1 MKLNEKTILIT
12 GASSGIG
19 RELARQLAQ
28 RGNRLLLVARREGL
42 LAELIAE
49 LPVHPLGHLYFCCDV
64 ADHEQVKSVCEQVSA
79 AGILLDVLILNAGMS
94 IRFNVTSIDLDA
106 LRRQMD
112 VNFYGAVYFVK
123 YLLPQMI
130 ERRSGVIAVNGSLA
144 GYRGMP
150 GAAAY
155 SSTKGALMN
164 FIESL
169 RIDLRKYHIQCAL
182 ISPGFVK
189 TPMTAK
195 RRTAMPFLISAEKA
209 AHIIIRGLERRKTEI
224 CFPWVVA
231 TVASFARHLPDNFYS
246 WLVQS
251 RRLEKY

>member
-19 RELARQLAQ
+19 RELARQLARQ
-28 RGNRLLLVARREGL
+28 GNRLLLVARRGEL
-42 LAELIAE
+42 LADLIAE
-49 LPVHPLGHLYFCCDV
+49 LPAHPYGHLYFSCDV
-64 ADHEQVKSVCEQVSA
+64 ADHEQVKSICEQLA
-79 AGILLDVLILNAGMS
+79 EAGIFIDVLLLNAGMS
-94 IRFNVTSIDLDA
+94 ISFNVHNLDVESI
-106 LRRQMD
+106 RRQMD
-112 VNFYGAVYFVK
+112 VNFFGAVYFVK

-130 ERRSGVIAVNGSLA
+130 ERHSGVIAVNGSLA
-144 GYRGMP
+144 GYRGVP
-150 GAAAY
+150 SAAAY

-169 RIDLRKYHIQCAL
+169 RIDLRKYHIQCTL

-195 RRTAMPFLISAEKA
+195 RSTPMPFLISAEKA

-224 CFPWVVA
+224 RFPWIVA
-231 TVASFARHLPDNFYS
+231 TVASFTRHLPDNFYS

-251 RRLEKY
+251 RRLK